1 MESLEEQN
9 EWVKATMI
17 KINKDG
23 QVSLHS
29 ALVDEKTNK
38 IKHSRQPVRTLYEL
52 DEGIP
57 YHYNFCVNPGK
68 VVLFKDFN

>member
-29 ALVDEKTNK
+29 ALVDEKKNK
-38 IKHSRQPVRTLYEL
+38 I
-52 DEGIP
+52 
-57 YHYNFCVNPGK
+57 N
-68 VVLFKDFN
+68 